1 MKSKDWVFRQNRD
14 FFVKKAKYEGY
25 VSRAAYKLIEI
36 DKKFNLIHSSNNILE
51 LGSSPGGWSQ
61 VVCETNKKA
70 KVYALDLID
79 MKYQHQ
85 NLIFLKEDF
94 LNFNFSSILK
104 KFDLILSDVAP
115 NTSGHQA
122 TDHLKISTM
131 IEEIIY
137 ILDKIAMPNSS
148 LVFKIWKGIEEINII
163 KSLKKKYS
171 QVSYFKP
178 KSSRS
183 ESSEIFIVANKFIT

>member
-1 MKSKDWVFRQNRD
+1 MCAV
-14 FFVKKAKYEGY
+14 
-25 VSRAAYKLIEI
+25 
-36 DKKFNLIHSSNNILE
+36 
-51 LGSSPGGWSQ
+51 
-61 VVCETNKKA
+61 KA

-178 KSSRS
+178 RSSRS
-183 ESSEIFIVANKFIT
+183 QSSEIFIVANKFIT